1 MSQVRTFSAVND
13 GHSSEVARILVV
25 DDEEYMCD
33 ICTRTLRNASYEVVP
48 TTNANV
54 ALQELR
60 EGGPFDL
67 LLADIKMPT
76 ISGLELAKYARE
88 IDPAIAIIIMT
99 GHTSTENLRQAVQR
113 GAADFISKPFELEEL
128 RLAVD
133 QALHKRLLL
142 QDSLRLRAVE
152 QLLQSSEAINA
163 TLDRPQLSRVIL
175 QTALRQT
182 ACQTG
187 FLFLV
192 DSRNRLRKVRAAD
205 EVWHLLEAGRDAAHY
220 ALAKGQTFF
229 IEDKA
234 ICSDGT
240 NEITRGLAMPLRA
253 QGDMVGVLLLCDN
266 QPGVLRPGTHEVIAL
281 LANHAGIAL
290 RNAHLYGQLQHMYQ
304 RLQELDQLKSE
315 FIAIA
320 SHELR
325 TPLSIV
331 LGYSMMVRDQSEG
344 DQREYAQRVV
354 DSAQRIKD
362 IVDDMLSLRHLEMRE
377 TTLSINR
384 CNLQHLVLQAVER
397 MQPIAQSK
405 AQEMTAELPESPVT
419 FLADREK
426 ILLVLGNLISN
437 ATKFTPEKG
446 KIVVKAALWPGKQVL
461 EVAQHTGGMADTA
474 PTNADGPDETWIV
487 MQVCDTGIGI
497 PAHEQ
502 PRIFERFYQVAASLT
517 RQQGGAGLGLAIV
530 RELTALQGGLVW
542 VESVE
547 GQGSTF
553 SFALPYR
560 IEQNNESHL
569 PAPRPETIK

>member
-405 AQEMTAELPESPVT
+405 AQEMTAELPEAPVT

-497 PAHEQ
+497 PEHEQ

-560 IEQNNESHL
+560 MEQNN
-569 PAPRPETIK
+569 

>member
-1 MSQVRTFSAVND
+1 MNQVRTFSAVND

-405 AQEMTAELPESPVT
+405 AQEMTAELPEAPVT

-497 PAHEQ
+497 PEHEQ

-560 IEQNNESHL
+560 MEQNN
-569 PAPRPETIK
+569 